1 MTPGPAVVPAGPS
14 LGPHAA
20 YNEERSE
27 ALVNVAMLSRI
38 SALAV
43 VLALPA
49 QAHHGVAPHYDDSK
63 QVTIDGTVSE
73 FQFINPHSFVYLRVV
88 GADGKEAIWHCEMAS
103 RSVLARNGLTQET
116 FAAGKHVK
124 ITGSQARQNPTGCAL
139 REARF
144 DDGSVLHSST
154 LFEGTP
160 ARTQV
165 AEAQRESIEGVWA
178 MKRFAVSRYIGVLT
192 DEGERLR
199 AAFDPIKD
207 DPAIYCDPA
216 SPVRFWV
223 NVNEPFEIKRDG
235 NTVVVDHQFMD
246 TRRVIHLNETAPPPG
261 TARSTMGYSTGRFD
275 GSALVI
281 DTTSFVAATL
291 EPRYGVMHSADLKLN
306 ERIEVNPRTHE
317 LEITWTIDDPVVFKE
332 PHTQKEVF
340 VRTERWHEPY
350 NCKPGYQQ

>member
-1 MTPGPAVVPAGPS
+1 VN
-14 LGPHAA
+14 AA
-20 YNEERSE
+20 T
-27 ALVNVAMLSRI
+27 LSRL
-38 SALAV
+38 SVLAL

-49 QAHHGVAPHYDDSK
+49 QAHHGVAAHYDDSK
-63 QVTIDGTVSE
+63 QVTIDGSVSE

-103 RSVLARNGLTQET
+103 RSVLERNGLTQAM
-116 FAAGKHVK
+116 FAPGKHVV

-139 REARF
+139 REAHF
-144 DDGSVLHSST
+144 DDGSVLRSST

-160 ARTQV
+160 ATTAV
-165 AEAQRESIEGVWA
+165 PEAQRESIDGVWA
-178 MKRFAVSRYIGVLT
+178 MKRFAVSRYSGVLT

-216 SPVRFWV
+216 SPVRFWI
-223 NVNEPFEIKRDG
+223 NVNEPFEIKREG

-246 TRRVIHLNETAPPPG
+246 SRRVIHLNETGPPPG

-275 GSALVI
+275 GGALVI
-281 DTTSFVAATL
+281 DTRSFVAATL
-291 EPRYGVMHSADLKLN
+291 EPRYGVMHTADLKLA
-306 ERIEVNPRTHE
+306 ERLAVNPQTHE

-332 PHTQKEVF
+332 PYTQTELY
-340 VRTERWHEPY
+340 VRSDRWTEPY